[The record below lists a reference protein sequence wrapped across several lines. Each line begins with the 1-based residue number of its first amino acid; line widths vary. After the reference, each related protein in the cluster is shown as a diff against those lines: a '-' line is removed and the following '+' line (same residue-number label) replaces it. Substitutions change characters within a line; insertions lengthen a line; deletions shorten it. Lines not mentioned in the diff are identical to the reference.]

1 MSSERRR
8 RIFAD
13 DSRYLDRFGLL
24 LAVVVVAI
32 VSLSVVD
39 LREPWGDRGA
49 ELFWLMTALLVG
61 AALLL
66 ALRAAGLA
74 RTWRRVADV
83 FVGVGVASAAVLV
96 VLPLAFDSNPGN
108 IDSPSASILMVVLSI
123 GAPLVVIRR
132 VLQHRAVTQSTLL
145 GAVSAY
151 LLIPVAFYYVYL
163 ALETIQGQPFFGQP
177 EPTTSY
183 MYFSLSTVS
192 TVGYGDLTPAS
203 SWGRLLSSSEA
214 IIGQVY
220 LVTFVAMLVGL
231 YASQRLAS
239 KEPT

>member
-1 MSSERRR
+1 MSSQRRR
-8 RIFAD
+8 SVFAD

-24 LAVVVVAI
+24 LTVVVVAI
-32 VSLSVVD
+32 VFLSVVD
-39 LREPWGDRGA
+39 LRQPWGDRGA
-49 ELFWLMTALLVG
+49 EISWLITVLMVG

-74 RTWRRVADV
+74 RRWRRVADV
-83 FVGVGVASAAVLV
+83 FVGVSVAASTVLV
-96 VLPLAFDSNPGN
+96 VLQLAFDVEVGN
-108 IDSPSASILMVVLSI
+108 KESPTASILMVVLSI

-132 VLQHRAVTQSTLL
+132 VLQHRSVTQSTLL

-151 LLIPVAFYYVYL
+151 LLIPVAFYYAFL
-163 ALETIQGQPFFGQP
+163 ALEAVQGTPFFGQP
-177 EPTTSY
+177 EPTTSF

-192 TVGYGDLTPAS
+192 TVGYGDLTPYS

-214 IIGQVY
+214 IVGQVY

-239 KEPT
+239 KEST